1 MWDAATGAVIAVLV
15 GHTDRVN
22 AAVFSSEGSRIVTA
36 SADNTAR
43 VWNAMT
49 GALDVVLAGHTD
61 RVLGAA
67 FSRDNSRIVTA
78 SADSTARIWDAATG
92 AALATLR
99 GHTGAVAAAA
109 FGPDGSRI
117 VTASADRTA
126 RIWQLDPLVLMPAD
140 QRQSYICRERLIGAR
155 SSPRARWR
163 SRCCAAATICAN
175 PAIALDRSASTIT
188 GSQQR
193 ALARRSGE
201 HFQIDRVDCGRA
213 RAQAG
218 MDAAYTSCSRRA
230 VNSLGMSTWTRCVHG
245 RVCTV
250 QPGLLLAFS

>member
-1 MWDAATGAVIAVLV
+1 LRSRVAACRRRPPAARWRLSSLLSFTG
-15 GHTDRVN
+15 
-22 AAVFSSEGSRIVTA
+22 
-36 SADNTAR
+36 
-43 VWNAMT
+43 
-49 GALDVVLAGHTD
+49 LAGRVVVFRLDAGLLFSVGVGWAHGPGEQ
-61 RVLGAA
+61 RGIQPRRFSHRHRLLVLGAA

-155 SSPRARWR
+155 SFTAREMEEPMLR
-163 SRCCAAATICAN
+163 GRDDLRQPC
-175 PAIALDRSASTIT
+175 DRLGPFSLYYYRQSA
-188 GSQQR
+188 
-193 ALARRSGE
+193 
-201 HFQIDRVDCGRA
+201 A
-213 RAQAG
+213 RAG
-218 MDAAYTSCSRRA
+218 AALRRA
-230 VNSLGMSTWTRCVHG
+230 
-245 RVCTV
+245 
-250 QPGLLLAFS
+250 FSN

>member
-1 MWDAATGAVIAVLV
+1 M
-15 GHTDRVN
+15 
-22 AAVFSSEGSRIVTA
+22 FSSEGSRIVTA

-155 SSPRARWR
+155 SFTAREMEEPMLR
-163 SRCCAAATICAN
+163 GRDDLRQPC
-175 PAIALDRSASTIT
+175 DRLGPFSLYYYRQSA
-188 GSQQR
+188 
-193 ALARRSGE
+193 
-201 HFQIDRVDCGRA
+201 A
-213 RAQAG
+213 RAG
-218 MDAAYTSCSRRA
+218 AALRRA
-230 VNSLGMSTWTRCVHG
+230 
-245 RVCTV
+245 
-250 QPGLLLAFS
+250 FSN

>member
-1 MWDAATGAVIAVLV
+1 MHSSRAFAIARCGLPSPASRRSMAPFLSPFVHRSCRASCRLSA
-15 GHTDRVN
+15 RC
-22 AAVFSSEGSRIVTA
+22 RIVIFSWRWLGTRPGEQRGIQPRRF
-36 SADNTAR
+36 SHR
-43 VWNAMT
+43 HR
-49 GALDVVLAGHTD
+49 LL
-61 RVLGAA
+61 VLGAA

-155 SSPRARWR
+155 SFTAREMEEPMLR
-163 SRCCAAATICAN
+163 GRDDLRQPC
-175 PAIALDRSASTIT
+175 DRLGPFSLYYYRQSA
-188 GSQQR
+188 
-193 ALARRSGE
+193 
-201 HFQIDRVDCGRA
+201 A
-213 RAQAG
+213 RAG
-218 MDAAYTSCSRRA
+218 AALRRA
-230 VNSLGMSTWTRCVHG
+230 
-245 RVCTV
+245 
-250 QPGLLLAFS
+250 FSN

>member
-1 MWDAATGAVIAVLV
+1 MWDAATGTVVAVLV
-15 GHTDRVN
+15 GHTDGVN

-43 VWNAMT
+43 VWNART
-49 GALDVVLAGHTD
+49 GALDTVLAGHTD

-78 SADSTARIWDAATG
+78 SADNTARIWDAATG

-109 FGPDGSRI
+109 FGPDGSHI

-155 SSPRARWR
+155 SFTAREIEEAMLR
-163 SRCCAAATICAN
+163 GRDDLRHPC
-175 PAIALDRSASTIT
+175 DRLGPFSLYYYRQSA
-188 GSQQR
+188 
-193 ALARRSGE
+193 
-201 HFQIDRVDCGRA
+201 A
-213 RAQAG
+213 RAG
-218 MDAAYTSCSRRA
+218 AALRRA
-230 VNSLGMSTWTRCVHG
+230 
-245 RVCTV
+245 
-250 QPGLLLAFS
+250 FSN